1 MKSARRGSGTSRVE
15 VSSVSRAGFAL
26 LIGRKKRFIRFED
39 FPWFRDA
46 SIAQITNVT
55 LPSPH
60 HLRWPELDID
70 LAVESLDHPER
81 YPLVSRVPA
90 AARAPAKRSLVKEH
104 RPTYRAK
111 KPPTSGEGGTPRAR

>member
-15 VSSVSRAGFAL
+15 ITNVSGDGFSL
-26 LIGRKKRFIRFED
+26 RIGRKKRFVRFED

-46 SIAQITNVT
+46 SIAQLTNVT

-60 HLRWPELDID
+60 HLHWPELDVD
-70 LAVESLDHPER
+70 LALESLDHPER

-90 AARAPAKRSLVKEH
+90 ATRAIPKQSLVKE
-104 RPTYRAK
+104 RSKAYRVK
-111 KPPTSGEGGTPRAR
+111 KRER

>member
-1 MKSARRGSGTSRVE
+1 MKSARRGNGTSRVE
-15 VSSVSRAGFAL
+15 VTNVSRDGFSL
-26 LIGRKKRFIRFED
+26 LIGRTKRFVGFKD

-60 HLRWPELDID
+60 HLHWPELDVD

-90 AARAPAKRSLVKEH
+90 AAHAMPKRSLVKE
-104 RPTYRAK
+104 RRRIYKAK
-111 KPPTSGEGGTPRAR
+111 KRDRQ

>member
-15 VSSVSRAGFAL
+15 ITNVSGDGFSL
-26 LIGRKKRFIRFED
+26 RIGRKKRFVRFED

-46 SIAQITNVT
+46 SIAQLTSVT

-60 HLRWPELDID
+60 HLHWPELDVD

-90 AARAPAKRSLVKEH
+90 ATRAIPKQSLVKE
-104 RPTYRAK
+104 RSKAYRVK
-111 KPPTSGEGGTPRAR
+111 KRER